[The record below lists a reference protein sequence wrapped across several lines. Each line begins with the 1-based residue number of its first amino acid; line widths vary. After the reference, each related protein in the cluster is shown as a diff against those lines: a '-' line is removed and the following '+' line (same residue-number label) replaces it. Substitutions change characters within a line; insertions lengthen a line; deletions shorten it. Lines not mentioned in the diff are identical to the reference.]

1 MNACQSPAQKMRLQ
15 NPGSGMCDSSSRTC
29 FGLMGQGLVCS
40 LLIVHGIV
48 YPARTAV
55 DGISGSPPAGFMLY
69 YAVLM

>member
-1 MNACQSPAQKMRLQ
+1 
-15 NPGSGMCDSSSRTC
+15 
-29 FGLMGQGLVCS
+29 MGQGLVWS
-40 LLIVHGIV
+40 LLIVRGIV